1 MTPITVQSMY
11 IFHEVDSFVKNC
23 LDGIKGRETFTKD
36 ILSWSTDELNRLYVP
51 FLKTYD
57 PTYWYAQS
65 IPAFV
70 NATRS
75 SMADV
80 PYEQAIWEPSFTY
93 DFLTYLRFYAL
104 SIKQQSYS
112 QMMQENNNK
121 EELQSYVRRVLN
133 KYTKSLVIRIDLSY
147 AFDSRDKV
155 LLDDFANHMERLRQH
170 ISNKQTCFEDLTG
183 FAWAVEQGIDKGI
196 HCHLWLVYDGSKRQA
211 DFHIGKAVGEK
222 WLKITNGLGEYHNS
236 NTSEI
241 KALYER
247 IGQLGIGRIHRNS
260 QQEIEIAVNTAL
272 YLTKPDKFDQYV
284 VVSPKGMRTFGKG
297 VIK

>member
-23 LDGIKGRETFTKD
+23 LDGIKGRETFTEYM
-36 ILSWSTDELNRLYVP
+36 LSWATDELNRLYVP

-65 IPAFV
+65 IHAFV

-104 SIKQQSYS
+104 RIKQQSYS
-112 QMMQENNNK
+112 QMTQENNNK
-121 EELQSYVRRVLN
+121 VELQSYVRQVLN

-170 ISNKQTCFEDLTG
+170 I
-183 FAWAVEQGIDKGI
+183 
-196 HCHLWLVYDGSKRQA
+196 
-211 DFHIGKAVGEK
+211 
-222 WLKITNGLGEYHNS
+222 
-236 NTSEI
+236 
-241 KALYER
+241 
-247 IGQLGIGRIHRNS
+247 
-260 QQEIEIAVNTAL
+260 VN
-272 YLTKPDKFDQYV
+272 
-284 VVSPKGMRTFGKG
+284 PKLN
-297 VIK
+297 